1 MAVTALYVHVPFCAQ
16 KCRYCDFDSRSFAP
30 CDLSA
35 ALDAYFEQLYAR
47 LDAFGDVGALAQIR
61 TVYVGGGTPSLAGDR
76 RAFLW
81 ESKPSTTPSLPPSAA
96 FTMPIGRSLPSRLS
110 RTLGLTCRAT

>member
-35 ALDAYFEQLYAR
+35 ALDFYFEQLFAR
-47 LDAFGDVGALAQIR
+47 LDAFGKAGALDQIR
-61 TVYVGGGTPSLAGDR
+61 TVAGGGAPGGAG
-76 RAFLW
+76 
-81 ESKPSTTPSLPPSAA
+81 AA
-96 FTMPIGRSLPSRLS
+96 YSCVVRPR
-110 RTLGLTCRAT
+110 

>member
-47 LDAFGDVGALAQIR
+47 IDAFGKAGALDQIR
-61 TVYVGGGTPSLAGDR
+61 TVYGAPGGAG
-76 RAFLW
+76 
-81 ESKPSTTPSLPPSAA
+81 AA
-96 FTMPIGRSLPSRLS
+96 YSCVVRPR
-110 RTLGLTCRAT
+110 

>member
-35 ALDAYFEQLYAR
+35 ALDAYFEQLFAR
-47 LDAFGDVGALAQIR
+47 LDAFGL
-61 TVYVGGGTPSLAGDR
+61 SL
-76 RAFLW
+76 
-81 ESKPSTTPSLPPSAA
+81 
-96 FTMPIGRSLPSRLS
+96 IHI
-110 RTLGLTCRAT
+110 

>member
-47 LDAFGDVGALAQIR
+47 LDAFGKMCIRDRRMANAADELALA
-61 TVYVGGGTPSLAGDR
+61 DR
-76 RAFLW
+76 YDDVVVNDDLD
-81 ESKPSTTPSLPPSAA
+81 
-96 FTMPIGRSLPSRLS
+96 
-110 RTLGLTCRAT
+110 RATDELVRVLDMHERI

>member
-35 ALDAYFEQLYAR
+35 ALDTYFEQLYAR
-47 LDAFGDVGALAQIR
+47 LDAFGKAGAP
-61 TVYVGGGTPSLAGDR
+61 GGAG
-76 RAFLW
+76 
-81 ESKPSTTPSLPPSAA
+81 AA
-96 FTMPIGRSLPSRLS
+96 YSRVV
-110 RTLGLTCRAT
+110 RPR